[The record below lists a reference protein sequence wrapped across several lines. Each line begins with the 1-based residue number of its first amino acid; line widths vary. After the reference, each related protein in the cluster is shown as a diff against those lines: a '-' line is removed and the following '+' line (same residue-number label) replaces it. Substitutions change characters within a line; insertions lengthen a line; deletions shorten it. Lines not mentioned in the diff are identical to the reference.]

1 MLAGQELKLDI
12 VKSGLSTLRFELLSQ
27 CSNRTSRCEYVKP
40 DLTMSGLSSCLG
52 AQTGHDFFR
61 VRFELLSPELEPDI
75 GGVKSG
81 FSPLRR
87 RARAGH
93 KRAAPDL
100 KPDS

>member
-1 MLAGQELKLDI
+1 MG
-12 VKSGLSTLRFELLSQ
+12 
-27 CSNRTSRCEYVKP
+27 VKP

-81 FSPLRR
+81 LSTLRR
-87 RARAGH
+87 RARSSN
-93 KRAAPDL
+93 RT
-100 KPDS
+100 